1 MEVQGSLPLHQYLI
15 IVEEQG
21 MNRIS
26 IDGTRKQRMIFSTE
40 VKLKTRVKRRTV
52 NNWGKK
58 YSNCFFHQ
66 DNSNSSPQSDN
77 GLFV

>member
-21 MNRIS
+21 MNKIS

-40 VKLKTRVKRRTV
+40 VKLKTRYVGSKEP
-52 NNWGKK
+52 
-58 YSNCFFHQ
+58 YSAC
-66 DNSNSSPQSDN
+66 
-77 GLFV
+77 LRK